1 MLSLDGQDLM
11 NGLGL
16 ELLNQLAPVLHQLSS
31 GDHQLVK
38 SNAIDL
44 IDYVRH
50 RFEPLPGKLDGLE
63 ECRYLAI
70 VESHPCIALLY
81 DTPEL
86 DRLQVIENCFFI
98 GHGVINDLLHDDLGD
113 GLVSLR

>member
-1 MLSLDGQDLM
+1 MRVGGLVLSLDGQDLM

-70 VESHPCIALLY
+70 V
-81 DTPEL
+81 
-86 DRLQVIENCFFI
+86 
-98 GHGVINDLLHDDLGD
+98 
-113 GLVSLR
+113 

>member
-1 MLSLDGQDLM
+1 M

-16 ELLNQLAPVLHQLSS
+16 ELLNQLPPVLHQLTS

-50 RFEPLPGKLDGLE
+50 RF
-63 ECRYLAI
+63 
-70 VESHPCIALLY
+70 
-81 DTPEL
+81 
-86 DRLQVIENCFFI
+86 
-98 GHGVINDLLHDDLGD
+98 
-113 GLVSLR
+113 